1 MRSARVSSCAPGA
14 TTPRRDAGGFTPA
27 PGVLWDSM
35 DVDETKVAVGFVGA
49 LLVLALL
56 VFIVGLDDVTSAIAL
71 LDAQTAVV
79 LTALGIGWLVAWGLA
94 LRAVLAALEID
105 VTPTTAVLLY
115 ASAAFANN
123 ITPFGQAGGEP
134 FSGYIISR
142 ATDGEYE
149 NGLAAIASVDS
160 INFVPSL
167 AFALLG
173 LAYYAVRYT
182 VLDAVRYVAGVVI
195 GIAIAV
201 PIIAYLAWRYRER
214 VRSGLVAA
222 LGPIFSTVSR
232 VVPRVSVPS
241 PDQLRAQV
249 NGFFRAIGRVA
260 SDRERLVTA
269 VSFSAAGWLIMC
281 IALWLSL
288 RGLGHTVP
296 IAIAFVVVPVAAI
309 ASITPLPGGTGGVE
323 FAIVLLLVPTTGVSA
338 GTAGAAAIVFRAATY
353 WVPTAL
359 GGLSVVALESR
370 TTA

>member
-1 MRSARVSSCAPGA
+1 
-14 TTPRRDAGGFTPA
+14 
-27 PGVLWDSM
+27 M

-56 VFIVGLDDVTSAIAL
+56 VFLVGFDDVTNALAL
-71 LDAQTAVV
+71 LDATTAAA
-79 LTALGIGWLVAWGLA
+79 LAALGIAWLVAWGLS

-142 ATDGEYE
+142 ATNAEYE

-173 LAYYAVRYT
+173 LAYYALQYT
-182 VLDAVRYVAGVVI
+182 VLDRVRYVAGVVLALT
-195 GIAIAV
+195 IALPV
-201 PIIAYLAWRYRER
+201 VVYLGWRFRER
-214 VRSGLVAA
+214 VRSALVAVLA
-222 LGPIFSTVSR
+222 PVFSVIGRIT
-232 VVPRVSVPS
+232 PRFSVPS
-241 PDQLRAQV
+241 RDQIRTHV
-249 NGFFRAIGRVA
+249 DGFFRAIGRVA
-260 SDRERLVTA
+260 SDRRRILVAA
-269 VSFSAAGWLIMC
+269 VFSAIGWFAMC
-281 IALWLSL
+281 VALWLSI

-296 IAIAFVVVPVAAI
+296 FAIAFVVVPVATI

-323 FAIVLLLVPTTGVSA
+323 AAIILLLVPTTGVSA

-353 WVPTAL
+353 WLPTAL
-359 GGLSVVALESR
+359 GGLSAVVLESR
-370 TTA
+370 TAA

>member
-1 MRSARVSSCAPGA
+1 
-14 TTPRRDAGGFTPA
+14 
-27 PGVLWDSM
+27 M
-35 DVDETKVAVGFVGA
+35 DVDETKIAVGFVGA

-56 VFIVGLDDVTSAIAL
+56 VFLVGIEDVTSALAL

-79 LTALGIGWLVAWGLA
+79 LAALGVGWLVAWGLS

-142 ATDGEYE
+142 ATDAEYE
-149 NGLAAIASVDS
+149 RGLAAIASVDS

-173 LAYYAVRYT
+173 LAYYALRYT
-182 VLDAVRYVAGVVI
+182 VLDAVRYVAGVVLALAV
-195 GIAIAV
+195 AIPV
-201 PIIAYLAWRYRER
+201 VAYLGWRFRER
-214 VRSGLVAA
+214 VRASLVSGLAPV
-222 LGPIFSTVSR
+222 FSLVSR
-232 VVPRVSVPS
+232 IAPQFSVPS
-241 PDQLRAQV
+241 RDQIRAQV
-249 NGFFRAIGRVA
+249 DGFFRAIGRVA

-269 VSFSAAGWLIMC
+269 VALSAAGWLVMC
-281 IALWLSL
+281 LALWLSL

-296 IAIAFVVVPVAAI
+296 VAIAFVVVPVAAI

-370 TTA
+370 TVG